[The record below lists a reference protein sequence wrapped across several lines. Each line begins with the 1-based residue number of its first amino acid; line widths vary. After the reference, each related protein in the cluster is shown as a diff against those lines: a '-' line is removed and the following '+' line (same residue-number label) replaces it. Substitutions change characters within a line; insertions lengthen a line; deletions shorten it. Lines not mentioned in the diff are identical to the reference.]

1 MLGSTCTQFFSVDI
15 LLKLCLCTLGTGHL
29 IGDVA
34 GDLILL
40 TLSTGFLGIDIGNA
54 SLRLIVDV
62 LLKSL
67 LNTLGTLALS
77 CNGGTAT
84 LFNSVDILLKLCLR
98 SLGACFLSIYICDT
112 VSTLG
117 VDVLLKLLLSLLSAF
132 SFIRHCLLTVL
143 GFRSNSLLVGS
154 HLVEKLLY
162 FFTCLGKSVSCIH
175 VIRYLMISI
184 LRCIRCLR

>member
-29 IGDVA
+29 IGEVA

-40 TLSTGFLGIDIGNA
+40 TLSTGFLGIYISDA
-54 SLRLIVDV
+54 SLCLIVDV
-62 LLKSL
+62 LLQRL
-67 LNTLGTLALS
+67 FDTLGTLALS

-84 LFNSVDILLKLCLR
+84 LLNSVDILLKLCLR
-98 SLGACFLSIYICDT
+98 TLGACFFSIDIGNA
-112 VSTLG
+112 SLLLI
-117 VDVLLKLLLSLLSAF
+117 VDVLLELLVCLLAGF
-132 SFIRHCLLTVL
+132 GFIGHCLLTVL

>member
-1 MLGSTCTQFFSVDI
+1 M
-15 LLKLCLCTLGTGHL
+15 CLCTLGTGYL
-29 IGDVA
+29 IGEVA

-40 TLSTGFLGIDIGNA
+40 ALSAGFLGIDIGNA
-54 SLRLIVDV
+54 SLCLGVDV
-62 LLKSL
+62 LLQRL

-77 CNGGTAT
+77 LDGSTAPLT
-84 LFNSVDILLKLCLR
+84 HCVDILLKCLLR
-98 SLGACFLSIYICDT
+98 TLGACFFSIDIGNA
-112 VSTLG
+112 SLLLI
-117 VDVLLKLLLSLLSAF
+117 VDVLLELLVCLLAGF
-132 SFIRHCLLTVL
+132 GFIGHCLLTVL

-184 LRCIRCLR
+184 LRCTRCLR